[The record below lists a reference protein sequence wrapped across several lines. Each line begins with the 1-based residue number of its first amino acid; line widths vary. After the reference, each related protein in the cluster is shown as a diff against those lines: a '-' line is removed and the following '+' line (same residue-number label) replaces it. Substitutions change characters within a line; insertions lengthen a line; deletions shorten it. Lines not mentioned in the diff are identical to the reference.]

1 MDTKLKRDLRNAD
14 GNAQYDQHAKN
25 VLSNKK
31 ILAHILHR
39 VVHELSDLTIEEIEQ
54 CIDGNVSVGE
64 TELMPNIVG
73 LQQEDRVVGEDVVY
87 FDLRFVVIRDDK
99 QLKILFDVEAQK
111 NYYPGYHIVTRGILY
126 CSRMLSAQVAT
137 EFQIP
142 KYDDLKK
149 VYSIWLCFN
158 SPKKV
163 GNAISRYFLQKEDIL
178 GHTDMNTLAYDKL
191 EIVQICLNEDAY
203 EHEDELIRL
212 LNTVFSTRKSFN
224 EIETIVENEYNIPM
238 NDSFGEEVQKMCN
251 LSEGIEQRG
260 IEKGIQQGLQQGI
273 QQGII
278 SGYQSLYHLL
288 QTKAITLNQ
297 ALESVENKDDF
308 KKWLSSQK

>member
-1 MDTKLKRDLRNAD
+1 
-14 GNAQYDQHAKN
+14 
-25 VLSNKK
+25 
-31 ILAHILHR
+31 
-39 VVHELSDLTIEEIEQ
+39 
-54 CIDGNVSVGE
+54 
-64 TELMPNIVG
+64 
-73 LQQEDRVVGEDVVY
+73 
-87 FDLRFVVIRDDK
+87 
-99 QLKILFDVEAQK
+99 
-111 NYYPGYHIVTRGILY
+111 
-126 CSRMLSAQVAT
+126 
-137 EFQIP
+137 
-142 KYDDLKK
+142 
-149 VYSIWLCFN
+149 
-158 SPKKV
+158 
-163 GNAISRYFLQKEDIL
+163 
-178 GHTDMNTLAYDKL
+178 MNTLAYDKL

-260 IEKGIQQGLQQGI
+260 IEKGIQQGLQQGL

>member
-238 NDSFGEEVQKMCN
+238 NDRFGEEVQKMCN

-260 IEKGIQQGLQQGI
+260 IEKGIQQGLQQGL

>member
-54 CIDGNVSVGE
+54 CIDGSVSVGE

-73 LQQEDRVVGEDVVY
+73 LQQEDRVAGEDVVY

-111 NYYPGYHIVTRGILY
+111 DYYPGYHIVTRGILY

-178 GHTDMNTLAYDKL
+178 GHTDVDPLAYDKL

-238 NDSFGEEVQKMCN
+238 NDSFGGEVQQMCN

-260 IEKGIQQGLQQGI
+260 IEKGIQQGL
-273 QQGII
+273 I
-278 SGYQSLYHLL
+278 SGYQSLYYLL

-297 ALESVENKDDF
+297 ALESVESKDDF
-308 KKWLSSQK
+308 KKWLSLQK